1 MDIEY
6 MLNLVFYAV
15 ALAMGVVTVILS
27 ILGQTTSIILLAIG
41 VAVLGL
47 AGLMK
52 LDKKE

>member
-1 MDIEY
+1 MDVEY
-6 MLNLVFYAV
+6 ILLLVFYAV

-27 ILGQTTSIILLAIG
+27 ILGQPVAVILLGIG

-52 LDKKE
+52 LKEKK